1 MRKINNFNSKGA
13 TNVKTNAESWN
24 DDWIDSKNADVIRDE
39 SKWNA
44 FQLVGDTNA
53 EEINHIAYLK
63 HKKSEKE
70 MQKVLDRGLAF
81 RMGRK
86 VKMVLEAQSA

>member
-1 MRKINNFNSKGA
+1 MRNFNKF
-13 TNVKTNAESWN
+13 NPHE
-24 DDWIDSKNADVIRDE
+24 WIDSKHADVIRDE

-44 FQLVGDTNA
+44 FQLMGDTNR
-53 EEINHIAYLK
+53 EEMNHISRTG
-63 HKKSEKE
+63 KSEKE

-86 VKMVLEAQSA
+86 VKMILESEHA